1 MGMEAVEGENGFKK
15 AKQETILRVDG
26 LAVGYGGEP
35 LLKDLNFGVNK
46 GEIFTILGPSGCGK
60 TTLLRT
66 LIGLLPAITGRIHI
80 AGEEFGPE
88 PEREVLDRLHHSF
101 GVLFQEG
108 ALVSGMNVE
117 ENVAMPL
124 EEFTSLPPEIISEI
138 VRLKLD
144 MVGLGEA
151 IYQQPADLSGGQLKR
166 AGLARAIAL
175 DPPILFCD
183 EPTAGLDPATA
194 TEIDRMLLEVRK
206 IMDITIVIIS
216 HELAS
221 IRNYADRCIMLNRE
235 AKGIIA
241 IGSLEELEQSD
252 NPQVQSFFSRRINR
266 KQEDLL

>member
-1 MGMEAVEGENGFKK
+1 MEGGGAGKK
-15 AKQETILRVDG
+15 KEEILRVEN
-26 LAVGYGGEP
+26 LAVGYEGEA
-35 LLKDLNFGVNK
+35 LLEKINFGVNK
-46 GEIFTILGPSGCGK
+46 EEIFTILGPSGCGK

-66 LIGLLPAITGRIHI
+66 IIGLLPAIAGKIHI

-88 PEREVLDRLHHSF
+88 MDRDVLDRLHRSF

-108 ALVSGMNVE
+108 ALVSGMTLGD
-117 ENVAMPL
+117 NVAMPL
-124 EEFTSLPPEIISEI
+124 EEFTELQPEIIAEI

-151 IYQQPADLSGGQLKR
+151 IHQWPADLSGGQLKR

-206 IMDITIVIIS
+206 IMGITIVIIS

-221 IRNYADRCIMLNRE
+221 IRNFADQCILLDQE

-241 IGSLEELEQSD
+241 MGTFSDLEQED
-252 NPQVQSFFSRRINR
+252 DPRVQSFFQRHIDR
-266 KQEDLL
+266 KQEGLL